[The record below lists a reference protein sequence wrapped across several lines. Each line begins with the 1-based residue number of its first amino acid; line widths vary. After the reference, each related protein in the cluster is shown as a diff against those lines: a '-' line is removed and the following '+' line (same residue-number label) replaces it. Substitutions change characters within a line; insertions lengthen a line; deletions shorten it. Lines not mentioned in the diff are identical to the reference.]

1 LSNCYSVICGLTEET
16 KPEHVV
22 KAALEAVC
30 HQVRDILEAM
40 ALDCGYSLSKLLV
53 DGGMTANDFLMQMQA
68 DYCGIPVVRPTMA
81 ETTCLGAAIA
91 AGNAKGVEV
100 WDLDNIQP
108 VPSDTFLPSISD
120 DQRDIKYARWKM
132 AISRSLGW
140 AEDEDDAESY
150 GDEVFLSTLPG
161 GLFILGTMVML
172 LAAEMFEKK

>member
-68 DYCGIPVVRPTMA
+68 DYCGIPV
-81 ETTCLGAAIA
+81 
-91 AGNAKGVEV
+91 GN
-100 WDLDNIQP
+100 I
-108 VPSDTFLPSISD
+108 FF
-120 DQRDIKYARWKM
+120 
-132 AISRSLGW
+132 SLK
-140 AEDEDDAESY
+140 SQ
-150 GDEVFLSTLPG
+150 
-161 GLFILGTMVML
+161 
-172 LAAEMFEKK
+172 